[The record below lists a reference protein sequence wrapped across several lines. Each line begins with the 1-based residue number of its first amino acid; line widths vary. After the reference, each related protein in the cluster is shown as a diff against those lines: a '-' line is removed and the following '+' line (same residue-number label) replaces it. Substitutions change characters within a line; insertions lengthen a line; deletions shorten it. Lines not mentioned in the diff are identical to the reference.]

1 MRSVIL
7 VSSRTGN
14 TWKIARCMRRAL
26 GADCRLCRSDEAVD
40 VSDCDLVLV
49 GFWLDSGYV
58 DADAAAVLQRL
69 QGKKTAIFATM
80 GGDPHSEPARKVMQ
94 SAVDL
99 LLSGDRG
106 NQLLGT
112 FMCRGRVSAA
122 VLQRMY
128 ELFPHIKDD
137 PAHQARIKAAAV
149 HPDANDRLLA
159 ELTAARWL
167 GKAAR
172 AVRGV

>member
-1 MRSVIL
+1 MRSAIL

-14 TWKIARCMRRAL
+14 TWKIARQMRRAL
-26 GADCRLCRSDEAVD
+26 GPECSLYRSDEAVD

-49 GFWLDSGYV
+49 GFWLDSGHV
-58 DADAAAVLQRL
+58 DDDAAAVLQRL
-69 QGKKTAIFATM
+69 QGKKAAIFATM
-80 GGDPHSEPARKVMQ
+80 GGDPRSEAARKVMQ

-112 FMCRGRVSAA
+112 FMCRGRISSA

-137 PAHQARIKAAAV
+137 PAHQARIKAAAA
-149 HPDANDRLLA
+149 HPDAGDKLLA
-159 ELTAARWL
+159 QLTAARWL
-167 GKAAR
+167 KKAQR
-172 AVRGV
+172 AA